1 MIGAIPNPTRS
12 ITLNYPIDHV
22 TEVLNE
28 LSEVHKTM
36 RIEGYTLQEKNETI
50 LQWKFQKTEFLSL
63 GSIIIIHLEEVGD
76 RTKMSVE
83 VTRVLG
89 AFDSWVEVQNAN
101 RHLDVIFKSVA
112 FGLNP
117 PTEEEIKD
125 IQIKQENANDS
136 SAVWTVIIVVIGI
149 FAFFGSIM

>member
-1 MIGAIPNPTRS
+1 MIGAIPNPQRS
-12 ITLNYPIDHV
+12 ITLNYPVDHV

-28 LSEVHKTM
+28 LGEVHKVM
-36 RIEGYTLQEKNETI
+36 RIEGYTLQEKNPTI

-63 GSIIIIHLEEVGD
+63 GSIIIVHLEEVGD

-101 RHLDVIFKSVA
+101 KHLDVIFKSVA

-117 PTEEEIKD
+117 PTQEEIEE
-125 IQIKQENANDS
+125 IQVKQENANDS
-136 SAVWTVIIVVIGI
+136 NTAISVIVGVIAL
-149 FAFFGSIM
+149 FAFLGVIL

>member
-1 MIGAIPNPTRS
+1 MIGAIPNPQRS
-12 ITLNYPIDHV
+12 ITLNYPVDHV

-28 LSEVHKTM
+28 LSEVHKVM
-36 RIEGYTLQEKNETI
+36 RIEGYTLQEKTPTI

-63 GSIIIIHLEEVGD
+63 GSIIIVHLEEVGD

-101 RHLDVIFKSVA
+101 KHLDVIFKSVA

-117 PTEEEIKD
+117 PSEKEVYD
-125 IQIKQENANDS
+125 LQVKQESANSSNNAIS
-136 SAVWTVIIVVIGI
+136 IIVGVI
-149 FAFFGSIM
+149 AFFVMLGVIL

>member
-1 MIGAIPNPTRS
+1 MIGAIPNPQRS
-12 ITLNYPIDHV
+12 ITLNYPVDHV

-28 LSEVHKTM
+28 LGEVHKVM
-36 RIEGYTLQEKNETI
+36 RIEGYTLQEKNPTI

-63 GSIIIIHLEEVGD
+63 GSIIIVHLEEVGD

-101 RHLDVIFKSVA
+101 KHLDVIFKSVA

-117 PTEEEIKD
+117 PSEKEVYD
-125 IQIKQENANDS
+125 LQVKQESANSSNNAIS
-136 SAVWTVIIVVIGI
+136 IIVGVI
-149 FAFFGSIM
+149 AFFVMLGVIL

>member
-12 ITLNYPIDHV
+12 ITLNYSVDHV

-28 LSEVHKTM
+28 LPEVHKTM
-36 RIEGYTLQEKNETI
+36 RIEGYTLQEKNPTI
-50 LQWKFQKTEFLSL
+50 MQWKFQKTEFLSL
-63 GSIIIIHLEEVGD
+63 GSLIIIHLEEVGE

-83 VTRVLG
+83 VTRVIG

-101 RHLDVIFKSVA
+101 RHLDVIYKSVA

-117 PTEEEIKD
+117 PSQEEIED
-125 IQIKQENANDS
+125 LQVKQENTNDS
-136 SAVWTVIIVVIGI
+136 NALWTVVIGI
-149 FAFFGSIM
+149 FGFLALLGTIM